1 MIFERIALNV
11 SSREIYL
18 DAYVADM
25 RNFARDA
32 VLIFPG
38 GAYHMVCD
46 DREGEPIA
54 LAYLAR
60 GINAFVL
67 HYSVGEEYRYPSHLT
82 EASSALVYLKEHA
95 DELGIN
101 KDRIFAVGFSAGGHL
116 AGSLA
121 ILHKNPEVLKAL
133 GIKSGEN
140 RPCGAILSYPV
151 VSAMCK
157 THEESFSYLGGK
169 DFDELSEDDRRSLSL
184 ECNVD
189 GDSAPAFIWHTAED
203 EAVPVLG
210 SLRLAEAYYNAGRPF
225 TLRVYPY
232 GVHGIALANEIT
244 AGENG
249 EWIVPLA
256 TEWLDASVEW
266 MKTVK

>member
-1 MIFERIALNV
+1 MIFERITLNV
-11 SSREIYL
+11 KSREVYL
-18 DAYVADM
+18 DAYVAD
-25 RNFARDA
+25 RRHFARDA

-38 GAYHMVCD
+38 GAYRMVCD
-46 DREGEPIA
+46 EREGEPIA
-54 LAYLAR
+54 LAYIAK

-67 HYSVGEEYRYPSHLT
+67 HYSVGEKYQYPSHLT
-82 EASSALVYLKEHA
+82 EASCALFYLKEHA
-95 DELGIN
+95 EELGIN

-121 ILHKNPEVLKAL
+121 ILHKDPDVLDSL
-133 GIKSGEN
+133 GIEPGVN

-151 VSAMCK
+151 VSALCH
-157 THEESFSYLGGK
+157 THTESFYYLSGK
-169 DFDELSEDDRRSLSL
+169 TFDEISDEQKRALSL

-189 GDSAPAFIWHTAED
+189 EDSAPAFIWHTAED
-203 EAVPVLG
+203 EAVPVVG
-210 SLRLAEAYYNAGRPF
+210 SLRLAEAYYNAKRPF

-232 GVHGIALANEIT
+232 GQHGLGLSNEIT

-249 EWIVPLA
+249 EFIAPFA
-256 TEWLDASVEW
+256 DEWVDASVKW

>member
-1 MIFERIALNV
+1 MLFERITLNV
-11 SSREIYL
+11 NSRDFYL
-18 DAYVADM
+18 DAYIADM
-25 RNFARDA
+25 KSCARDA

-38 GAYHMVCD
+38 GAYRDVCD

-82 EASSALVYLKEHA
+82 EASLALTYIKNHA
-95 DELGIN
+95 DEFSIN

-121 ILHKNPEVLKAL
+121 ILHKDTKVLSAL
-133 GIKSGEN
+133 GIEKGDN
-140 RPCGAILSYPV
+140 KPCGAILSYPV
-151 VSAMCK
+151 VSAVCD
-157 THEESFSYLGGK
+157 THKESFYYLSGK
-169 DFDELSEDDRRSLSL
+169 EFDTISDAEKRALSL

-189 GDSAPAFIWHTAED
+189 EDSAPAFIWHTAED
-203 EAVPVLG
+203 DLVPVVG
-210 SLRLAEAYYNAGRPF
+210 SLRLAEAYYNAKRPF

-232 GVHGIALANEIT
+232 GAHGIALGNEIT

-249 EWIVPLA
+249 LWLEPIAEEWV
-256 TEWLDASVEW
+256 DASIKW

>member
-11 SSREIYL
+11 NSRDVYL
-18 DAYVADM
+18 DAYIAD
-25 RNFARDA
+25 RKNFMRDA

-38 GAYHMVCD
+38 GAYRMVCD

-54 LAYLAR
+54 LAYLAK

-67 HYSVGEEYRYPSHLT
+67 HYCVGEKYQYPSHLT
-82 EASSALVYLKEHA
+82 EASAALLYLKEHA
-95 DELGIN
+95 SELGID

-121 ILHKNPEVLKAL
+121 ILHKEPKVLEAL
-133 GIKSGEN
+133 GIQQGDN
-140 RPCGAILSYPV
+140 CPCGAVLSYPV
-151 VSAMCK
+151 VSAMCQ
-157 THEESFSYLGGK
+157 THTESFSYLSGK
-169 DFDELSEDDRRSLSL
+169 AFDAMSDAEKTALSL

-189 GDSAPAFIWHTAED
+189 QNSAPLFIWHTAED
-203 EAVPVLG
+203 EAVPVVG
-210 SLRLAEAYYNAGRPF
+210 SLRLAEKYYCESRPF

-232 GVHGIALANEIT
+232 GQHGLALANEIT

-249 EWIVPLA
+249 EFLA
-256 TEWLDASVEW
+256 PMACEWVDASVEW
-266 MKTVK
+266 MKTIK